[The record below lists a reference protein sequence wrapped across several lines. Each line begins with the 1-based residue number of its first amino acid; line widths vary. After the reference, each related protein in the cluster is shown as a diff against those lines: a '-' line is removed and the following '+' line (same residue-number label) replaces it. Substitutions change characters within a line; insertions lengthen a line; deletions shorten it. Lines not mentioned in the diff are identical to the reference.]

1 MIPIPFK
8 FILSLG
14 ILLSIEIATCNA
26 QSTFIPL
33 NDDYYHLIDR
43 LEIKRGKLSEGF
55 HSSTKPFERK
65 ALIQLTDSIRQDPT
79 IPLTE
84 NDRSNIEHF
93 LQDNR
98 EWTPGPNSVRQDTSS
113 LAEAVFPSK
122 LRAHKTFFKY
132 PADLY
137 TYTNQDVDLHVN
149 FTTNNFIG
157 TDNTTFES
165 GESLRQ
171 LLNSSTRGVE
181 LRGTISK
188 RLGFYTYVAD
198 TQGNF
203 PQYIQDYTAKY
214 NFPSEG
220 SAKMLRRT
228 GVDFMTARG
237 YITFNPIKN
246 INVQFGH
253 DRNFIGSGYRSLLLS
268 DNSAPYLF
276 LKLETH
282 LGRFHYTNLFTSMI
296 NSQDQGSRDH
306 LRAKKYSAM
315 HHLSININERLN
327 IGVFE
332 AEVFTRDSTGGS
344 YELNYLNPI
353 IFYRFVESYLGSED
367 NALLGF
373 DFRWLAARKFS
384 LYGQLML
391 DEFLTKS
398 YFSKDIDWTRKYALQ
413 LGGKYLDVA
422 GIPNLDLQVEYN
434 VVRPYTYSHR
444 DGSRNYAHFNQSLAH
459 PLGANFN
466 EILGIVRYQFSPK
479 LSFYYTLMHTTQG
492 LDYDWQNWGSNILLD
507 YDTRVSNSNNK
518 IGQGRKVNTI
528 LSDLR
533 ASYMLFHN
541 LFIDGRF
548 LLRNAT
554 DSNGKV
560 VQKSN
565 VLTVALRYNIPYRQQ
580 TF

>member
-1 MIPIPFK
+1 MIRIFFK
-8 FILSLG
+8 FLLSLG
-14 ILLSIEIATCNA
+14 ILFSLELANCNA

-65 ALIQLTDSIRQDPT
+65 ALIRLTDSIQHDAT
-79 IPLTE
+79 IPLT
-84 NDRSNIEHF
+84 NKDRYNIEHF
-93 LQDNR
+93 LQDSR

-137 TYTNQDVDLHVN
+137 TYTNEDIDLHVN

-157 TDNTTFES
+157 TDNTTFEW
-165 GESLRQ
+165 GENHRQ

-188 RLGFYTYVAD
+188 KLGFYTYVAD

-237 YITFNPIKN
+237 YVTFNPIKN

-332 AEVFTRDSTGGS
+332 AEVFTRDSTGGN

-384 LYGQLML
+384 FYGQLML

-413 LGGKYLDVA
+413 MGGKYLDVA
-422 GIPNLDLQVEYN
+422 GVPNLDLQVEYN

-459 PLGANFN
+459 PLGANFK
-466 EILGIVRYQFSPK
+466 EILGILRYQFSPK

-492 LDYDWQNWGSNILLD
+492 LDYDGRNWGSNILLD
-507 YDTRVSNSNNK
+507 YDTRVSNSDNK
-518 IGQGRKVNTI
+518 IGQGRKVTTI

-554 DSNGKV
+554 DSNGTL

-565 VLTVALRYNIPYRQQ
+565 ILSVALRYNIPYRQQ